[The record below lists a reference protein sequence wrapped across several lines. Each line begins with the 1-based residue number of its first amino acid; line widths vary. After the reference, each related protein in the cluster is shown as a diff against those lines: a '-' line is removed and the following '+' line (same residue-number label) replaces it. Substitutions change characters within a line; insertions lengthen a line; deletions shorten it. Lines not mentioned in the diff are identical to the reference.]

1 MRGVLSPDGG
11 AGRVKTI
18 SCRFTGMVIPG
29 SKMRVQ
35 MLGRIT
41 KGNHTDIFF
50 EVLNSEGKRAVSN
63 GIVSLIFMK
72 KEGKL
77 MSRQETKTAGSFPM
91 DRSGG

>member
-1 MRGVLSPDGG
+1 MVLRYDAYDQTEDLVFTEHIGGLMRGVLCPDGG

-29 SKMRVQ
+29 SKIRVQ

-63 GIVSLIFMK
+63 GIVSLS
-72 KEGKL
+72 L
-77 MSRQETKTAGSFPM
+77 
-91 DRSGG
+91 